1 MAEEFLGLDP
11 FQDEVGETIKQRL
24 IGFAAEAYDN
34 PNYDRIAQAVKQSSH
49 VVAIARDAIEDYLK
63 GESQVLLFRQAQGDE
78 IPTLFIAGV
87 LHAIDVIEGK
97 GSVIGA

>member
-1 MAEEFLGLDP
+1 MGLNP
-11 FQDEVGETIKQRL
+11 FEDEVGIAIKQRL
-24 IGFAAEAYDN
+24 VGFAAEAYDN
-34 PNYDRIAQAVKQSSH
+34 PNYDRIHQSIKQAAQ
-49 VVAIARDAIEDYLK
+49 VVAVTRDAIEDYLR
-63 GESQVLLFRQAQGDE
+63 GESEVLLFRHSQGEE

>member
-11 FQDEVGETIKQRL
+11 FEDEVGQTIKQRL
-24 IGFAAEAYDN
+24 IGFASEAYEN

-49 VVAIARDAIEDYLK
+49 VVAITRDSIEDYLR
-63 GESQVLLFRQAQGDE
+63 GESQVLLFRHANGEE

-87 LHAIDVIEGK
+87 LHAIDVIEGR
-97 GSVIGA
+97 GSVIGS